1 MFGHNQ
7 VNESCLDTLK
17 KDSPT
22 KKWWGIMA
30 HVFNPR
36 TWKAVA
42 GRFCE
47 FKVILVCI
55 MHLKP
60 VRLYNEILGRGW
72 GEEEEYKDEQDPPT
86 SQKHLPTMVNVYGIQ
101 KSL

>member
-1 MFGHNQ
+1 
-7 VNESCLDTLK
+7 
-17 KDSPT
+17 
-22 KKWWGIMA
+22 MA

-86 SQKHLPTMVNVYGIQ
+86 SQKHLLRMVNVYGIQ